1 MKKIGYVV
9 TKSRIKGIKGFVKV
23 VNDISLA
30 DPTKP
35 ILIVGYNVAK
45 EHPKFETILDKE
57 LDDGLYWTFRKVES
71 RSDYEDDLEKF
82 YEIVIAKAVKSVK
95 YYYVNVLTLSLK
107 KAKAM
112 LTILDAPMEKN
123 VFINKSMIYFC
134 VGESVCGIS
143 INIMRYIG
151 IRYNKIMER
160 LSKFRNLK
168 IITKDDEGIKNLLSE
183 IGYEN
188 KYLIPFLINE

>member
-1 MKKIGYVV
+1 MKKIGYIV

-168 IITKDDEGIKNLLSE
+168 IITKDYEGIKNLLSE